1 MKISQFLPAT
11 LCRWGFCF
19 LPCNPPGCPC
29 QTCHLFMG
37 RIGSTTMSQWG
48 GVNMATCMCVCICVC
63 VVCECHCRM
72 NLHMCIGLFVYIF
85 PFRLRLSLKHL
96 VGRDSKN
103 QQSAKASLKC
113 KFQWASFESLQFF
126 QNNWAAAF
134 WGLNLWSNLRLVSES
149 SLSRCRQNWSAPSD
163 LGVGDRIVLTDA
175 WPAFSLSRFHC
186 LFAFQEQHKA
196 N

>member
-1 MKISQFLPAT
+1 MKISKFLAAT
-11 LCRWGFCF
+11 LCYAMWHSWVSSPNLPFVF
-19 LPCNPPGCPC
+19 LGPF
-29 QTCHLFMG
+29 L
-37 RIGSTTMSQWG
+37 STTVSQWG
-48 GVNMATCMCVCICVC
+48 CVNMAICMCVCLCATC
-63 VVCECHCRM
+63 ASAWLCK
-72 NLHMCIGLFVYIF
+72 FS
-85 PFRLRLSLKHL
+85 PFRLHLSLKHL
-96 VGRDSKN
+96 DVRDSKN

-113 KFQWASFESLQFF
+113 KFHWASFESLQFF

-149 SLSRCRQNWSAPSD
+149 SLSQCRQNWSAPSD

-175 WPAFSLSRFHC
+175 WPAFCLSRFHC

>member
-1 MKISQFLPAT
+1 
-11 LCRWGFCF
+11 
-19 LPCNPPGCPC
+19 
-29 QTCHLFMG
+29 MG
-37 RIGSTTMSQWG
+37 PFISTTVSQWRC
-48 GVNMATCMCVCICVC
+48 VNMATCMCVCLCLGLCATAGWICTC
-63 VVCECHCRM
+63 ASAWLCTFSPFG
-72 NLHMCIGLFVYIF
+72 LH
-85 PFRLRLSLKHL
+85 LSLKHL
-96 VGRDSKN
+96 AVRDSKN

-175 WPAFSLSRFHC
+175 WPAFCLSRFHC